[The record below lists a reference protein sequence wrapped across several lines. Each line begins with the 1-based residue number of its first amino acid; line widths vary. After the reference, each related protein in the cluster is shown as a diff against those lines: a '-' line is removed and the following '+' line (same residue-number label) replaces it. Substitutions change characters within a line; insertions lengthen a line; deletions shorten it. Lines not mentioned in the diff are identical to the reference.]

1 ELRKPGAYERL
12 HGTGRRLMA
21 GLADLAQRS
30 GLPAQVV
37 GEPVVFDI
45 LFTGEPVTDYRSL
58 QKADGGLARAFTT
71 ELIKRGV
78 VKNTQKM
85 YMSLAHTD
93 DDVARTLQACE
104 DALKVLPRKK
114 R

>member
-1 ELRKPGAYERL
+1 
-12 HGTGRRLMA
+12 MA
-21 GLADLAQRS
+21 GLAELTQRS

-37 GEPVVFDI
+37 GEPVVFDV
-45 LFTGEPVTDYRSL
+45 LFTAEPVTDYRSL
-58 QKADGGLARAFTT
+58 QKADAALARAFTT

-85 YMSLAHTD
+85 YMSLAHSD
-93 DDVARTLQACE
+93 ADVATTLQACE
-104 DALKVLPRKK
+104 DALKVLPKKK